1 MRSEPLGICIKPV
14 NGWLISR
21 IRKRRGC
28 RQRKDDQ
35 RRDERG
41 VEGSEQA
48 EVRGND
54 REPEHQHREER
65 MGIELPAWTNNAK
78 RGRAK
83 SVVRLD
89 ALGGQFHGGRQVID
103 APIRDGGR
111 AAR

>member
-1 MRSEPLGICIKPV
+1 MSVGL
-14 NGWLISR
+14 
-21 IRKRRGC
+21 RGAN
-28 RQRKDDQ
+28 RLKF
-35 RRDERG
+35 
-41 VEGSEQA
+41 A
-48 EVRGND
+48 EMIASQSTSTARN
-54 REPEHQHREER
+54 R